1 MCDAWADHEFS
12 TVSMARLTVK
22 VIPKASRSRVI
33 GWLGDAL
40 KVAVTAPPEAGRAN
54 AAVADLLASTF
65 DVPASSVRCVA
76 GHASSRKLF
85 EIVGLTDE
93 AINRRLEA
101 LTKGSEGVSS

>member
-1 MCDAWADHEFS
+1 
-12 TVSMARLTVK
+12 MARLMVK

-54 AAVADLLASTF
+54 AAVADLLASTL
-65 DVPASSVRCVA
+65 DIPASSVRCIA

-85 EIVGLTDE
+85 EIAGLTDE
-93 AINRRLEA
+93 AITRRLTA
-101 LTKGSEGVSS
+101 LTEGSEGASS